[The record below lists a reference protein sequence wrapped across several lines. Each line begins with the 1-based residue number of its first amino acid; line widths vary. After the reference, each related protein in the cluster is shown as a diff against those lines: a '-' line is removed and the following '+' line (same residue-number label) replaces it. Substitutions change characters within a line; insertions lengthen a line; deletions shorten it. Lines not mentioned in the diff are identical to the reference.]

1 MIKHA
6 SGLALRFCPGVGAQN
21 VDVGVAELEALEVV
35 KVNQKGALVGPVGG
49 EGSEEGLFVT
59 NCSGL
64 PQVGPAKKI

>member
-35 KVNQKGALVGPVGG
+35 KVNQKGALVGPVG

-64 PQVGPAKKI
+64 PQVGSAKKI